1 MNMTSSG
8 EPGEGGRDVAKAVR
22 TLADGRE
29 IIYFDALPGRPRDTV
44 DRRDLTDAPAH
55 TELRHD
61 PLADQW
67 VVVAGHRQA
76 RTFLPPSSECPL
88 CPTRDGHLTEVPE
101 AEYDVVVFEN
111 RFPSLTH
118 GTEDA
123 GPFDDPDE
131 TRHGFGRCEVV
142 CFTSDH
148 GSALANVTPDRI
160 GLVLE
165 AWIDRTLALSSIP
178 GIEYVF
184 VFENR
189 GIEIG
194 VTLSH
199 PHGQIYAYPFVPPR
213 DVQIERS
220 ARAHRERTGRDLF
233 EDVIARERRDA
244 VRIVAETEHWIA
256 FVPRAARW
264 PFEVQVF
271 TKRRTT
277 RLPELTAAER
287 SEFSELYLRLL
298 RGMDDVLGVPMP
310 YIAAWHQA
318 PVHADGADSRL
329 FLEVFSLRR
338 AAEKLKY
345 LAGSES
351 AAGVWINDIS
361 PEESAGMLREAL
373 DLDRA

>member
-1 MNMTSSG
+1 MSTTANSSAQHY
-8 EPGEGGRDVAKAVR
+8 VKTMR

-29 IIYFDALPGRPRDTV
+29 IIYFDGAPGHDRQAV
-44 DRRDLTDAPAH
+44 DRRQLDDAPTH
-55 TELRHD
+55 TQLRHD

-88 CPTRDGHLTEVPE
+88 CPSHGDQLTEVPE
-101 AEYDVVVFEN
+101 GDYDVVVFEN
-111 RFPSLTH
+111 RFPSLTQV
-118 GTEDA
+118 DA
-123 GPFDDPDE
+123 DDSLQDAQ

-148 GSALANVTPDRI
+148 ASTLSSVDATRMA
-160 GLVLE
+160 LVLD
-165 AWIDRTLALSSIP
+165 AWIDRTLALSAIP
-178 GIEYVF
+178 GVEYVF

-199 PHGQIYAYPFVPPR
+199 PHGQVYAYPFVPPR
-213 DVQIERS
+213 DEQIRAS
-220 ARAHRERTGRDLF
+220 ARSYRERTGDDLF
-233 EDVIARERRDA
+233 EAVIGQERA
-244 VRIVAETEHWIA
+244 EGERILYDGERWIA

-264 PFEVQVF
+264 PFEIQIY
-271 TKRRTT
+271 TKRPVT
-277 RLPELTAAER
+277 RLPDLTPEEK
-287 SEFSELYLRLL
+287 SEFATMYLRIL
-298 RGMDDVLGVPMP
+298 RALDSVLGVPMP

-318 PVHADGADSRL
+318 PVLSTDLDSRL
-329 FLEVFSLRR
+329 FLEIFSLRR

-351 AAGVWINDIS
+351 AAGVWINDIR
-361 PEESAGMLREAL
+361 PEDSAAMLREAME
-373 DLDRA
+373 ASSG